1 MPCVVGSRQHCPEAR
16 GFGTDEPAQGS
27 FGDYAIWDETFV
39 YGIPDAISSAS
50 AAPLMCAGATVFEA
64 LDVADTKP
72 AHHVGV
78 VGVGGLGHIA
88 VLFAKAMGCA
98 VTAFSSRD
106 AKRDD
111 AFKLGAD
118 VFRSVAAPAEKV
130 WHNPG
135 SGAGST
141 SNSSSNSSRRAR
153 SVAAG
158 PGINTLLISTNEV
171 PALEPLLPLLA
182 RRASIVLLT
191 MQTKPLTI
199 PYLPFVLAGH
209 RLMGSCVATRPNQV
223 AMLDFVARHDIRP
236 WIQKF
241 PMTRDGLA
249 DAFRR
254 LENGDMRYRGV
265 LVRKEAL
272 L

>member
-1 MPCVVGSRQHCPEAR
+1 M
-16 GFGTDEPAQGS
+16 
-27 FGDYAIWDETFV
+27 
-39 YGIPDAISSAS
+39 YGIPEEISSGS

-64 LDVADTKP
+64 LDLAGTRPSD
-72 AHHVGV
+72 HVGV

-98 VTAFSSRD
+98 VTAFSGRES
-106 AKRDD
+106 KRDD

-118 VFRSVAAPAEKV
+118 VFRTVAAPAEKV
-130 WHNPG
+130 WYNPGG
-135 SGAGST
+135 SGAGS
-141 SNSSSNSSRRAR
+141 SAAGGSRRSR
-153 SVAAG
+153 TVAAG
-158 PGINTLLISTNEV
+158 PGINTLLVSTNEV

-191 MQTKPLTI
+191 IQTKPLTI

-209 RLMGSCVATRPNQV
+209 RLMGSCVATRPNHI

-236 WIQKF
+236 WIQTF

-249 DAFRR
+249 EAFRR
-254 LENGDMRYRGV
+254 LEAGDMRYRGV